1 MCDAKMRNEAEERSL
16 WKGYYAAQVGRATR
30 PLFDE
35 ALALMEP
42 AAGEAR
48 LAVEL
53 GCGDGVESAA
63 LLAQGWR
70 VLATDKQ
77 PEAIALLRAKVP
89 PQALDRLETRV
100 AASEELTLPACHLI
114 YAGYSLPFTPPER
127 FAGLW
132 AGLISALRPGGRL
145 VGQLFGD
152 RDSWTV
158 DLNMT
163 FQSRAQALALLAPL
177 EVEAFREREEDGPSF
192 TGRKHWH
199 IFDVIA
205 RKRAAR

>member
-1 MCDAKMRNEAEERSL
+1 MRNGSAESSL
-16 WKGYYAAQVGRATR
+16 WHGYYAAQVGRATR

-35 ALALMEP
+35 ALALMGP
-42 AAGEAR
+42 TAGEAR

-63 LLAQGWR
+63 LLAQGWH

-89 PQALDRLETRV
+89 PEHLPRLETRV
-100 AASEELTLPACHLI
+100 AASEDLVLPTCHLI
-114 YAGYSLPFTPPER
+114 YAGYSLPFTPPQR
-127 FAGLW
+127 FAELW
-132 AGLISALRPGGRL
+132 AGVVRALRPGGRL

-152 RDSWTV
+152 RDSWKV
-158 DLNMT
+158 DPNMT

-177 EVEAFREREEDGPSF
+177 EVEVFREREEDGPSF

-205 RKRAAR
+205 RKRLAR